1 MSAPVKG
8 LEYLAQH
15 LRHGCEGSLCLYPVF
30 LPEKNQLV
38 KFSIHKSIPYIY
50 RIDIQSDTRGD
61 DYYLEEDGLEPAWS
75 LDARRFCSVSWQ
87 TEDQSKVTMD
97 PSLAVDLGE
106 AHSRLQKRVHVVE
119 VMEEHH
125 YWVGDRVE
133 VRICHQ
139 QMMIA
144 PEEMGQKGRYFEFV
158 VLDSLTNQGSGDGS
172 SCYDC

>member
-75 LDARRFCSVSWQ
+75 LDARRFCFC
-87 TEDQSKVTMD
+87 E
-97 PSLAVDLGE
+97 LADG
-106 AHSRLQKRVHVVE
+106 
-119 VMEEHH
+119 
-125 YWVGDRVE
+125 G
-133 VRICHQ
+133 
-139 QMMIA
+139 
-144 PEEMGQKGRYFEFV
+144 PE
-158 VLDSLTNQGSGDGS
+158 
-172 SCYDC
+172 